1 MSIFG
6 SDDQPDYFRDSGPEE
21 TADNNSNVIDFGSE
35 QDTGSTSSPDS
46 NDGKPRHRSR
56 LKWVITGVLTVMTAL
71 GVTLWLRYFTPYVE
85 DARMNIY
92 VVNVERRGLIFKTY
106 EAEVI
111 SQSALTDTARIY
123 TRQLDMSIEDP
134 RLAGELQAVQS
145 TGKPITVS
153 YKKYYGM
160 LPWRGSSTEIIT
172 GIVKK

>member
-6 SDDQPDYFRDSGPEE
+6 PDDQPDYYRDSGPEE
-21 TADNNSNVIDFGSE
+21 TAAGDSNVIDFSSE
-35 QDTGSTSSPDS
+35 QSNRPESSPEGHDA
-46 NDGKPRHRSR
+46 PRRHRSR
-56 LKWVITGVLTVMTAL
+56 LKWVITAVLVVIAAL
-71 GVTLWLRYFTPYVE
+71 GVTVWLRYFTPYVE

-111 SQSALTDTARIY
+111 SQAALTDTTRIY
-123 TRQLDMSIEDP
+123 TRQLDMSIEDS
-134 RLAGELQAVQS
+134 RLAGELQGLQS
-145 TGKPITVS
+145 TGKPVTIS